1 MIKGL
6 YCVRDY
12 KVGYTAVITDENDSV
27 ARRAL
32 KMALSP
38 DTLMYNNP
46 KDFALFK
53 VGEFDTDTGIIT
65 PCEPTLIEEVYNL
78 FSELSLISEV

>member
-1 MIKGL
+1 MFKGL

-12 KVGYTAVITDENDSV
+12 KVGYTAVITDENDAV
-27 ARRAL
+27 ALRGF

-38 DTLMYNNP
+38 DTIMYNNP

-53 VGEFDTDTGIIT
+53 VGTFDTETGKIE
-65 PCEPTLIEEVYNL
+65 PCEPVLIDEAYNIL
-78 FSELSLISEV
+78 SEV

>member
-12 KVGYTAVITDENDSV
+12 KVGYTAVLTDENDAV
-27 ARRAL
+27 ALRGF
-32 KMALSP
+32 KMALTP
-38 DTLMYNNP
+38 DTIMYNNP

-65 PCEPTLIEEVYNL
+65 PCEPTLIDEAYN
-78 FSELSLISEV
+78 LISEV